1 MPSASELRTLEDRW
15 IDNTNTTDRTNA
27 DGFTGGMGAD
37 DGEGGAA
44 ALDDMLWGNIM
55 GFFWPVG
62 AVFWLLREEGVWSK
76 RRQIAVVTGFLV
88 NVAFSVLRVT
98 S

>member
-1 MPSASELRTLEDRW
+1 MPSAAELRTLEDQW
-15 IDNTNTTDRTNA
+15 IDDTNTTNMNSA
-27 DGFTGGMGAD
+27 DGTWGGQGAD
-37 DGEGGAA
+37 DEGGAGG
-44 ALDDMLWGNIM
+44 LDDMLWGNVM